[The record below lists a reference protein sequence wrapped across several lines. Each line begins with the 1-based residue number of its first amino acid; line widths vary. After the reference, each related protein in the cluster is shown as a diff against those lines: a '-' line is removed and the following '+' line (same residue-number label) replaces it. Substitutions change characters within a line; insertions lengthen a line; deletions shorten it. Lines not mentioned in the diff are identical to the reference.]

1 MASLILAA
9 GAAAPAGDAVGAVPA
24 DEAGPASEIRLIS
37 GCTVSSLIMPGIRTA
52 SGQQSLRRPAAAA
65 PKVLYA
71 VDARLT
77 PSSPV
82 TDVAQLTS
90 LATAAVQAADG
101 HVLSANHVMFPNGA
115 VTLVLILA
123 ESHLS
128 IHTWPEEDLIA
139 IDLFSCGAID
149 GAAVVAQLGSSLRL
163 ADARTRTMER
173 GLGA

>member
-1 MASLILAA
+1 MRSVLRRTAKS
-9 GAAAPAGDAVGAVPA
+9 G
-24 DEAGPASEIRLIS
+24 LIS
-37 GCTVSSLIMPGIRTA
+37 GCTVSSLIMPGIHTA

-101 HVLSANHVMFPNGA
+101 HVLAANHVMFPNGA

-128 IHTWPEEDLIA
+128 VHTWPEEDLIA

-149 GAAVVAQLGSSLRL
+149 GAAVVAELSSSLRL
-163 ADARTRTMER
+163 GDVRTRTMER
-173 GLGA
+173 GLGGSAGHR

>member
-1 MASLILAA
+1 
-9 GAAAPAGDAVGAVPA
+9 
-24 DEAGPASEIRLIS
+24 
-37 GCTVSSLIMPGIRTA
+37 MPGMEAARRFTE
-52 SGQQSLRRPAAAA
+52 LRRQEADT

-82 TDVAQLTS
+82 TDIAALTE
-90 LATAAVQAADG
+90 AAAAAVRSGDG
-101 HVLSANHVMFPNGA
+101 HVLEASHVVFPNGA

-139 IDLFSCGAID
+139 VDLFSCGAID
-149 GAAVVAQLGSSLRL
+149 GALVVRNLVGALELAQVRIRRVRRGSGHEGERQHP
-163 ADARTRTMER
+163 AARRRT
-173 GLGA
+173 